1 MSDDEKHDKNAQPAA
16 RRTFAD
22 ALAESRERKAEPPE
36 ADVEDKVDLAS
47 ADSMDASD
55 PPSFTPT
62 KAGASTHKKP

>member
-1 MSDDEKHDKNAQPAA
+1 MSDDEKHPAHAQPVA
-16 RRTFAD
+16 RRTIAD
-22 ALAESRERKAEPPE
+22 ALAESRERKAEPPQ

-62 KAGASTHKKP
+62 RAGAATHKKP